1 MTLSDDLVFGVCVL
15 SEGGYVPLS
24 RLDLD
29 DIKTVQCLLDR
40 NTTCPVK
47 FTDALAFHRTALENA
62 QHGTSPQTASAFR

>member
-15 SEGGYVPLS
+15 SEDGYVPLS
-24 RLDLD
+24 QLDLD

-47 FTDALAFHRTALENA
+47 FTDALIFHRTALENA
-62 QHGTSPQTASAFR
+62 QHAYHNQAPTAHG